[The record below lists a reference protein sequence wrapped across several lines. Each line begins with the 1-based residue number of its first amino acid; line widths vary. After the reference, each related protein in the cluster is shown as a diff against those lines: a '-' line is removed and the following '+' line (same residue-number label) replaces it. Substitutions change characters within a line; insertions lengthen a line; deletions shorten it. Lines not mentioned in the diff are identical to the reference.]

1 MRYRLAG
8 TLLACAIAL
17 AAPAGAGASEY
28 VVSVMQDDNQLVYGT
43 GAQREFALDGMQ
55 GLGVDAVRVTVLWEV
70 VAPARKPRDTT
81 NPRRYGAARWD
92 RYDELVKS
100 ATRRGMAV
108 YFDVTAPGP
117 RWAHERT
124 SDRAN
129 RRTWIPKAREWYRFI
144 RALGKRY
151 SGAYR
156 DENAGRETLPRVAWW
171 GLFNE
176 PNQGGWL
183 TPQAIKTKKGR
194 ILPVSPIIYR
204 SLMIEG
210 ARGLIST
217 GHADDLIVLGETAP
231 LGVAPQGARRPL
243 RPALFIRE
251 TFCLDDR
258 LRPFRGEAARLRGC
272 DKVKRLSVLS
282 KLSRLTWGH
291 HPYTKNLSPTTRH
304 PHRDSIS
311 MASIRRLPA
320 LLDKIAKRTGLLPE
334 GMPILLTEFGYETD
348 PPDPF
353 NGVSE
358 KDQAEYLNLG
368 DYIAFKN
375 PRVFANTQFQLFDV
389 PPQTQFPRNSRQ
401 YWFTF
406 QSGLFRVDGSAKPSA
421 HAYMMPFEVRPA
433 GGNRHL
439 FWGQVRFTPNGAKQ
453 TVYLQA
459 KAPGGDW
466 QNVGEPVNVENH
478 LGFWEVTRESFPGVT
493 WRAAWVSAD
502 GADLKLSREITTR

>member
-1 MRYRLAG
+1 MKNRLGG
-8 TLLACAIAL
+8 TLIAL
-17 AAPAGAGASEY
+17 ALALGVPSGAHASEFLL
-28 VVSVMQDDNQLVYGT
+28 SVMQDDNQLVYGT
-43 GAQREFALDGMQ
+43 GAQREFALDAMQ

-70 VAPARKPRDTT
+70 VTGRGKPRDRS
-81 NPRRYGAARWD
+81 NPARYRRSRWD

-100 ATRRGMAV
+100 ATRRGIAV

-117 RWAHERT
+117 AWAHGRT
-124 SDRAN
+124 RDRAN
-129 RRTWIPKAREWYRFI
+129 RRTWIPKAEEWGRFMT
-144 RALGKRY
+144 ALGRRY
-151 SGAYR
+151 SGTYR
-156 DENAGRETLPRVAWW
+156 DENAGREILPRVSWW

-183 TPQAIKTKKGR
+183 TPQAIKTKRGKV
-194 ILPVSPIIYR
+194 LPTSPIIYR
-204 SLMIEG
+204 NLVVEG
-210 ARGLIST
+210 AKALIRT
-217 GHADDLIVLGETAP
+217 RHADDLVVIGETAP

-251 TFCLDDR
+251 MFCLDAR

-272 DKVKRLSVLS
+272 DKVRRLSVLD
-282 KLSRLTWGH
+282 KLSRITWGH
-291 HPYTKNLSPTTRH
+291 HPYTKTLKPTEEH
-304 PHRDSIS
+304 PHKDSIS

-320 LLDKIAKRTGLLPE
+320 LLDRIAKRTKLIPE

-358 KDQAEYLNLG
+358 AEQAEFLNLG

-389 PPQTQFPRNSRQ
+389 PPQTQHPRNSRQ

-406 QSGLFRVDGSAKPSA
+406 QSGLFRADGSAKPSA
-421 HAYMMPFEVRPA
+421 HAYIMPFEIRPA

-459 KAPGGDW
+459 KAPGGEW
-466 QNVGEPVNVENH
+466 QNVGAPVNVENH

-502 GADLKLSREITTR
+502 GADLKLSREITTK